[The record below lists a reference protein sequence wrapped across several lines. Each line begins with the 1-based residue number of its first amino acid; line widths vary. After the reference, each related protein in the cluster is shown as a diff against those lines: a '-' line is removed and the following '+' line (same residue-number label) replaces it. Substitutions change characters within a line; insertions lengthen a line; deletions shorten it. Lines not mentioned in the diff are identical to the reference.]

1 MNKTIKTNRAQRLAR
16 GNPKAW
22 NLNILRSAWNHLW
35 KAEDAAIAAGGEF
48 DIIEWL
54 SSSQDAASYAAR
66 NAKSRKPPVD
76 EETRLTLVS
85 ALRVAY
91 LARYRRVGPG
101 GILNFRRLLDPK
113 MLQLQVEL
121 SDREA
126 PPTTAELAEAADKMR
141 AEDRRCG
148 TDTENSTPAQRA
160 RQEVEARAGDA
171 TASHAA
177 PSVAD
182 GAPTAQDLLIAEKF
196 PRHPPPRG
204 RSARWRRRG
213 GGSRGH
219 GPRPEYRSPRLHG

>member
-1 MNKTIKTNRAQRLAR
+1 MDLNALAMSALALVFLLNKTIKTNRAQRLAR
-16 GNPKAW
+16 GNPRAW
-22 NLNILRSAWNHLW
+22 NLNILRSACGSP
-35 KAEDAAIAAGGEF
+35 AATPGL
-48 DIIEWL
+48 EWL
-54 SSSQDAASYAAR
+54 SSSAASYAAR
-66 NAKSRKPPVD
+66 HAKSRKPPVD
-76 EETRLTLVS
+76 EETRLSLVS

-91 LARYRRVGPG
+91 LARYRRVGLG
-101 GILNFRRLLDPK
+101 GILKFRRLLDPK
-113 MLQLQVEL
+113 MLQLQVEEL

-160 RQEVEARAGDA
+160 RQEFEARAGDA

-196 PRHPPPRG
+196 PRHPPEDDRQ
-204 RSARWRRRG
+204 G
-213 GGSRGH
+213 G
-219 GPRPEYRSPRLHG
+219 EDEEEAYRSPRLHG